1 MIITKK
7 QLSRRTL
14 LKGLGVTVALPMLDA
29 MTPALATAAEKAK
42 APTRLFFGA
51 VPNGIEMKAWTPK
64 GTGGKDFEFTR
75 ILKPLEAYRE
85 DLLILTG
92 LAHRTGASKEAGDH
106 ARAGGNYLTGVHPK
120 RTTGA
125 DIEVGI
131 SVDQVAA
138 QGARQQDAPVFA
150 RTRLRS
156 DAHGRQLRC
165 GLQLRVPKQS
175 GLAHA
180 QHADAAGNQSA
191 SGL

>member
-1 MIITKK
+1 MIITK
-7 QLSRRTL
+7 QHLSRRTL

-29 MTPALATAAEKAK
+29 MTPALATAAEKVN

-64 GTGGKDFEFTR
+64 GTGKDFEFTR

-125 DIEVGI
+125 DI
-131 SVDQVAA
+131 DT
-138 QGARQQDAPVFA
+138 FY
-150 RTRLRS
+150 
-156 DAHGRQLRC
+156 
-165 GLQLRVPKQS
+165 LQLERTEGGLECRARLMRFWAHMRAVCRCFFTLSSTWPGRSAAAVPSSWK
-175 GLAHA
+175 
-180 QHADAAGNQSA
+180 
-191 SGL
+191 